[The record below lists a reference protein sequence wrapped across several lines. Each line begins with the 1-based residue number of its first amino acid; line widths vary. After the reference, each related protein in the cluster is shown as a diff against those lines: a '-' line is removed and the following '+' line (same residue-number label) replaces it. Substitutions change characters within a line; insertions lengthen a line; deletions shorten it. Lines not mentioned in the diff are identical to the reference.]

1 MVFSSLIFVLKFLPI
16 ALFLMWITPKSY
28 KNAMLLLLSLVFYT
42 WGEVRYVIIMFV
54 SIAIDYTCSNGIEN
68 HRDDPKKT
76 KMYLLLS
83 VFGNLSI
90 LFFFKYTDFA
100 ITLING
106 AFHTQIPLLNL
117 TLPLG
122 ISFYTF
128 QTMSYTIDVYRGHL
142 KADRNIIDFGAF
154 VCLFPQLIAGPIV
167 TYGQIAKELKKRV
180 ITLDKFSEGV
190 RIFIVGLSSKLLLAN
205 SIGLLWDDV
214 LVLGPSR
221 ISTPLAWLGL
231 VAFGFQIYF
240 DFSGYSLMAIG
251 MGKMLGFEFPDNFNY
266 PYISLSMTEF
276 WKRWHMTLGSWF
288 REYVYIPLGGNRKGL
303 GRQIFNLFIVWFLT
317 GLWHGASVNFILW
330 GLYFFVLLASEK
342 LFLLKTLAQHKVIAR
357 AYFIIG
363 ILVGWSIFAITDLSV
378 LSLYISRLFVFKSG
392 IDWIYFTSNYGVILL
407 ACGLFSTPF
416 IAKIKDIKLVAPVLK
431 LSTALL
437 FIISIAYLVDST
449 YNPFLYFR
457 F

>member
-1 MVFSSLIFVLKFLPI
+1 MVFSSLLFVLKFLPI
-16 ALFLMWITPKSY
+16 ALFLMWVTPKKY
-28 KNAMLLLLSLVFYT
+28 RNGMLLLLSLIFYT
-42 WGEVRYVIIMFV
+42 WGEVRYVFIMFL
-54 SIAIDYTCSNGIEN
+54 SIAIDYFSSNGIEA
-68 HRDDPKKT
+68 HRGNRKVMKR
-76 KMYLLLS
+76 YLMVS
-83 VFGNLSI
+83 VIGNLGL

-100 ITLING
+100 IGLING
-106 AFHTQIPLLNL
+106 ALGSSIPLLNL

-142 KADRNIIDFGAF
+142 KAERNLIDFGAF

-167 TYGQIAKELKKRV
+167 TYGQIAKELKERV
-180 ITLDKFSEGV
+180 VNLDQFGEGV
-190 RIFIVGLSSKLLLAN
+190 RIFISGLASKLLLAN

-214 LVLGPSR
+214 YLLGPSR

-288 REYVYIPLGGNRKGL
+288 REYVYIPLGGNRKGFK
-303 GRQIFNLFIVWFLT
+303 RQIFNLLIVWFLT

-330 GLYFFVLLASEK
+330 GLYFFVLLALEK
-342 LFLLKTLAQHKVIAR
+342 WILLDFLKKHALIAR
-357 AYFIIG
+357 VYFIFG
-363 ILVGWSIFAITDLSV
+363 ILIGWAIFAITDLTQ
-378 LSLYISRLFVFKSG
+378 LSAYLALLFQFKPG
-392 IDWIYFTSNYGVILL
+392 MDVVYYLSNYGLILV
-407 ACGLFSTPF
+407 ACVVFSTP
-416 IAKIKDIKLVAPVLK
+416 LVTHLKTMAPLSMPLK
-431 LSTALL
+431 LATGFL
-437 FIISIAYLVDST
+437 FLISLAYLVDSS

>member
-1 MVFSSLIFVLKFLPI
+1 
-16 ALFLMWITPKSY
+16 
-28 KNAMLLLLSLVFYT
+28 
-42 WGEVRYVIIMFV
+42 
-54 SIAIDYTCSNGIEN
+54 
-68 HRDDPKKT
+68 
-76 KMYLLLS
+76 
-83 VFGNLSI
+83 
-90 LFFFKYTDFA
+90 
-100 ITLING
+100 
-106 AFHTQIPLLNL
+106 
-117 TLPLG
+117 
-122 ISFYTF
+122 
-128 QTMSYTIDVYRGHL
+128 
-142 KADRNIIDFGAF
+142 
-154 VCLFPQLIAGPIV
+154 
-167 TYGQIAKELKKRV
+167 
-180 ITLDKFSEGV
+180 
-190 RIFIVGLSSKLLLAN
+190 
-205 SIGLLWDDV
+205 
-214 LVLGPSR
+214 
-221 ISTPLAWLGL
+221 
-231 VAFGFQIYF
+231 
-240 DFSGYSLMAIG
+240 
-251 MGKMLGFEFPDNFNY
+251 
-266 PYISLSMTEF
+266 
-276 WKRWHMTLGSWF
+276 MTLGSWF